1 MTPAFVHFAPDRPFA
16 LAGVDVK
23 SKVNAI
29 KKEIFLIFEAYS
41 PLMKTL
47 RILMLLI
54 SCKGVRRG
62 F

>member
-1 MTPAFVHFAPDRPFA
+1 VHFAPDRPFA